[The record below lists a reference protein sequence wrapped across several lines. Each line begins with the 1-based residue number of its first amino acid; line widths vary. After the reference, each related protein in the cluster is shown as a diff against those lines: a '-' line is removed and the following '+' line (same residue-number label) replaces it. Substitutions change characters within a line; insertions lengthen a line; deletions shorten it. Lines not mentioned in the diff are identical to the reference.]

1 MQNRLQIII
10 SFIKTHET
18 KIVTVAGAAILL
30 IVIIVMFSVILS
42 DSSSKKKVTTISP
55 SPVPSRVQNV
65 FPTVVQDNAIKVTAS
80 PSQASIIYSQVKPA
94 LDQKIPIPY
103 SVKKTTSYG
112 EDWAIIEVTIP
123 TTDPANVIVK
133 KENGV
138 WKIKLGPGTSFDPQ
152 DLQAIGAPDT
162 LKIGANTDF

>member
-1 MQNRLQIII
+1 MQDRLRNIIT
-10 SFIKTHET
+10 FIKTHET
-18 KIVTVAGAAILL
+18 KIVTIAGAAILL
-30 IVIIVMFSVILS
+30 LIIIVMFSVILS
-42 DSSSKKKVTTISP
+42 DSSSKKNVTKISP
-55 SPVPSRVQNV
+55 SPIPSRIQIVS
-65 FPTVVQDNAIKVTAS
+65 PTAAQDNAIKVTTI
-80 PSQASIIYSQVKPA
+80 PSQASVIYTQVKPS

-112 EDWAIIEVTIP
+112 EGWAIIEVTIP

-138 WKIKLGPGTSFDPQ
+138 WTIKLGPGTSFDPQ